1 MKHNKFSLKGWLMIA
16 ASLALTVLSFA
27 TPALAQQ
34 PTGAI
39 EGTIS
44 DQSGAVLASAKIL
57 ITEKATGRVIEVATN
72 SGGYFVARA
81 LLPGTYDVKVEHAGF
96 SAGRVENVV
105 VQTGQVSSVNVGLKV
120 GATTEVVQVEG
131 TSAQLQVDT
140 SRQTIDGVV
149 TAQQIAQ
156 LPLNQRNF
164 LDPERSRNEEPSAA
178 RRHPK
183 AFEDQALLQPSANAQ
198 RVERQPDLARA
209 EKPAPEMDATRAEDG
224 HTAPVKRHQ
233 SIV

>member
-1 MKHNKFSLKGWLMIA
+1 MMMDKIFSLKGWLMIA
-16 ASLALTVLSFA
+16 ATLALTALSFA
-27 TPALAQQ
+27 TPAFAQQ

-39 EGTIS
+39 EGTIT
-44 DQSGAVLASAKIL
+44 DQSGAVLASAKIS

-81 LLPGTYDVKVEHAGF
+81 LLPGAYDVKVEHSGF

-105 VQTGQVSSVNVGLKV
+105 VQTGQVSNVSVGLKV

-164 LDPERSRNEEPSAA
+164 LDLAT
-178 RRHPK
+178 
-183 AFEDQALLQPSANAQ
+183 LQPSVIVRDGENIDPTKTNAYRAATVNGSSGTGT
-198 RVERQPDLARA
+198 RVQIDGIDVRQHL
-209 EKPAPEMDATRAEDG
+209 
-224 HTAPVKRHQ
+224 H
-233 SIV
+233 